1 MEHPKDEI
9 EDVTKELPLGMG
21 MALAQNE
28 PARERFAALPGG
40 RCRTTWKTSGGR
52 SKMSGR
58 RDQSPGRFSRPL
70 RRREPCGILIS

>member
-28 PARERFAALPGG
+28 PAMERFAAMPMAEQKAVIEGA
-40 RCRTTWKTSGGR
+40 RQVR
-52 SKMSGR
+52 S
-58 RDQSPGRFSRPL
+58 
-70 RRREPCGILIS
+70 RREMQNYVENIGRTE